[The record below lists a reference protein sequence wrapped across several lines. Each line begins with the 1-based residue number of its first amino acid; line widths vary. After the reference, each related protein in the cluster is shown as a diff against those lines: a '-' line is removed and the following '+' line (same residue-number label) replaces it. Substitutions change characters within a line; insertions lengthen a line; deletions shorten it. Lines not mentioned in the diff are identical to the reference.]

1 MRRHRFPLRGEAIL
15 QRIFRAVVEV
25 TFHPSIVRAMSN
37 AIDNFRQEIV
47 TNGSGSSVPRKWYMN
62 QKNDHVVIGNMEK
75 RMKKEMLFLMA
86 SLLAAGN
93 VLAQDPTYS
102 AARLDEEGELAKQLA
117 NPLATLISV
126 PFQYNYDEN
135 YGPNDDGSVSRLNI
149 QSVIPFSMGEDWAV
163 ITRTIFPLID

>member
-1 MRRHRFPLRGEAIL
+1 
-15 QRIFRAVVEV
+15 
-25 TFHPSIVRAMSN
+25 MSN

-75 RMKKEMLFLMA
+75 RMKKGMLFLMA

-117 NPLATLISV
+117 NPLASLISV
-126 PFQYNYDEN
+126 PFQYNYDQN
-135 YGPNDDGSVSRLNI
+135 YGPNDDGSVSRLKHPKGTRATGSKPYLEKASMSYFVSMAHWNPG
-149 QSVIPFSMGEDWAV
+149 STKPGSRVILS
-163 ITRTIFPLID
+163 